1 MVLILYLTTDIATI
15 KNRLEKNDFDTTFY
29 VVDARQ
35 KLHFI
40 QLFETVEYFNFPKRE
55 YKHIEFGTI
64 NDEKG
69 KPFKT
74 REGGTKKLITLY
86 E

>member
-1 MVLILYLTTDIATI
+1 M
-15 KNRLEKNDFDTTFY
+15 
-29 VVDARQ
+29 DARQ

-40 QLFETVEYFNFPKRE
+40 QLFQTVEYFKFPKRL
-55 YKHIEFGTI
+55 YKHVEFGTI

-74 REGGTKKLITLY
+74 RDGGTKKLIRISMNETFHYIKNINKNLD
-86 E
+86 EEIIKN